1 MTRLTHAF
9 TVAYSCIDKMT
20 VALAH
25 LHLNFALQ
33 ERLISSL
40 HSLDTS
46 GTVIQTGAHESAAF
60 VYAQPSGDSTGCW
73 VCVQLVQIPD

>member
-1 MTRLTHAF
+1 
-9 TVAYSCIDKMT
+9 MT

-25 LHLNFALQ
+25 LHLLNLALQ

-40 HSLDTS
+40 HALDTS

-60 VYAQPSGDSTGCW
+60 VYA
-73 VCVQLVQIPD
+73 